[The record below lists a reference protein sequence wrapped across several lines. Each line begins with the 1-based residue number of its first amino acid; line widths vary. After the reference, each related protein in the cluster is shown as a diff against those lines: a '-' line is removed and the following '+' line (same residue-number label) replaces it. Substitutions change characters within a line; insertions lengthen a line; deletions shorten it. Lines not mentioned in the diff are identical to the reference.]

1 MGSQGIDETRKLI
14 EAIKGNI
21 IDLIHIDYELVMAE
35 MRDIDAEE
43 AKDLLIDIGSAVI
56 EILAA
61 IKLSKINGTVFS
73 MLLKKVS

>member
-1 MGSQGIDETRKLI
+1 MASRGIDETRKLI
-14 EAIKGNI
+14 EAIKSNI
-21 IDLIHIDYELVMAE
+21 IDLIHIDYELVME
-35 MRDIDAEE
+35 EIRDVDAEE

>member
-1 MGSQGIDETRKLI
+1 MASRGIDETRKLI
-14 EAIKGNI
+14 EAIKSNI
-21 IDLIHIDYELVMAE
+21 IDLIHIDYELVME
-35 MRDIDAEE
+35 EIRDVDAEE

-61 IKLSKINGTVFS
+61 IKMSKINGTVFS